1 MNSLYLLLKLNR
13 LKSNHKNNLG
23 IGLLAFGQIFSW
35 AGLFYV
41 FAAFLVTWENNLAW
55 SKAELTLGFSLAI
68 FVSAISAPLVG
79 KLIDSGF
86 GKWVMPTGAFVGAIA
101 LFSITLE
108 GDYLTFI
115 ISWIIIG
122 FAQSAC
128 LYEACFSHVL
138 KLNPTESRRV
148 VTHVSIVAGL
158 APSVAFVFGAIL
170 TNIFSWQI
178 AIIIFSIGV
187 AALAAPTLF
196 LGALIFE
203 HPAGG
208 IESVVSSQSEKLS
221 SWEVFNKPIF
231 WLIGIAFFLIAINH
245 GILAN
250 HLIPILMDRGSGY
263 SFAIVTASL
272 IGPSQIIG
280 RLALLKFGS
289 KFDIAVVTLISFSGL
304 FVASIFLL
312 IADVNISLILVFAT
326 TQGVFWG
333 MISIARPLMT
343 AQFFGV
349 NFIGAISGLIALP
362 FLFGFSIAPYLGSLI
377 WEFGGYDL
385 VIIVSISCAF
395 LSALIAF
402 CIFIVYRKKVFRI
415 EYNEEMN

>member
-13 LKSNHKNNLG
+13 LKSNQKNNLG

-41 FAAFLVTWENNLAW
+41 FAAFLVTWEKNLAW

-101 LFSITLE
+101 LFFITLE

-178 AIIIFSIGV
+178 
-187 AALAAPTLF
+187 
-196 LGALIFE
+196 
-203 HPAGG
+203 
-208 IESVVSSQSEKLS
+208 Q
-221 SWEVFNKPIF
+221 
-231 WLIGIAFFLIAINH
+231 
-245 GILAN
+245 
-250 HLIPILMDRGSGY
+250 
-263 SFAIVTASL
+263 
-272 IGPSQIIG
+272 
-280 RLALLKFGS
+280 
-289 KFDIAVVTLISFSGL
+289 
-304 FVASIFLL
+304 FV
-312 IADVNISLILVFAT
+312 
-326 TQGVFWG
+326 
-333 MISIARPLMT
+333 
-343 AQFFGV
+343 
-349 NFIGAISGLIALP
+349 
-362 FLFGFSIAPYLGSLI
+362 
-377 WEFGGYDL
+377 
-385 VIIVSISCAF
+385 
-395 LSALIAF
+395 
-402 CIFIVYRKKVFRI
+402 
-415 EYNEEMN
+415 